1 MRLYHRNAALSIKT
15 LVLETEDG
23 RKTLAHELIHVS
35 ADDVTLNIF
44 KFIIPTAI
52 IVTQHTDVDYFGF
65 LFYFRY
71 DRENDICGS
80 FKNYEFFEV
89 YPEYIIL

>member
-1 MRLYHRNAALSIKT
+1 MLFIGTNFRI
-15 LVLETEDG
+15 
-23 RKTLAHELIHVS
+23 LIHEICFFKP
-35 ADDVTLNIF
+35 DFVTVLKNNN
-44 KFIIPTAI
+44 PDACAG
-52 IVTQHTDVDYFGF
+52 VVD
-65 LFYFRY
+65 FRY

>member
-1 MRLYHRNAALSIKT
+1 MRLYHRNAAISIKT
-15 LVLETEDG
+15 LVPETEDG

-44 KFIIPTAI
+44 K
-52 IVTQHTDVDYFGF
+52 GF